1 MNNAHAARRRVSLLL
16 SAAAPVALLLAL
28 AAPASAQIAAGGGST
43 AAGTV
48 SNTYNGSGSATVFSG
63 AASNTG
69 GADTSTITLSGSRT
83 LLNWNGFNLAPGDT
97 LNFNQSG
104 STSIAV
110 NRVLGGGGTIIN
122 GAVNSNGQ
130 VWFLDSS
137 GVAVGGTAVLN
148 VGGLLLSSLGLTDAD
163 IFDNDSSFNFTGV
176 GGSVAVNGGAALNA
190 AAGAVTVVG
199 PEINFSGS
207 ATASGSIAL
216 IAARDATLVFDGDLD
231 AYLALTVATGTD
243 KNTAI
248 SVGSQ
253 ARFDTAS
260 AAAGGRTYLI
270 AAGYNGGLGSILLGG
285 SAADAVEFVDGD
297 VVLYAAGEESF
308 SRHFIA
314 GGALQT
320 PTGAP
325 AGDVTIGAAT
335 VSGGDLNVIASDE
348 VIINDLIS
356 VPTGSVRLES
366 GNLTTVSV
374 SVEVGQNYT
383 LKAPDWTG
391 GAAFSPVFLNA
402 ASGIG
407 KFIIQDMAFGVTL
420 GGLSAPDELRITA
433 ENGGAVNVVGTLT
446 AGNGLYLSGQS
457 LQLGGDL
464 TETGADGVLSLTSS
478 DGISQTAG
486 ALTAGVLTI
495 SAINGV
501 TLNGAANAIGA
512 LGASTANGL
521 SLVDTGGLTVSGALN
536 GGATGVSLT
545 TTGDLTVQAPIT
557 ASGITL
563 SASGASSDIVL
574 NAALD
579 AGTSTVSLHAGGTIS
594 QSALGRITGNL
605 MGGSGGATDLTAAV
619 NRVRDLDVFTAN
631 GFSLVDEGGLTVT
644 GGVNA
649 GAGDILVRTTGGAL
663 SFSPSGIASGRDIV
677 LSTDGDFINQS
688 GSSALAA
695 SGKWTIYAAS
705 PNSSTFGGLDSGSTA
720 LWNGTLATR
729 APAGLSGN
737 RYVFAVQPTL
747 TVTTLS
753 TSKVYGTDLT
763 GSVGALYTVSGY
775 HPGVAGAFLADTA
788 ATAFSGAAAISS
800 TGSAERAS
808 VAGGPYAV
816 TAAQGTLTSN
826 SGYAFAFSN
835 TGQITVTPKALTSAL
850 TASNKTYDGT
860 TAGSGSVALSGV
872 VSGDTVGTTAGTW
885 TFADRNA
892 ATGKTVT
899 VSGVGL
905 TGADAGNYTVTIPA
919 TALADILQRSLT
931 ATLTASNK
939 TYDGTTAGSG
949 SVALSGVVSGDTVG
963 ATGGTWT
970 FADRN
975 AGTGKTVTVSGVGL
989 TGADAGNYTVTIP
1002 ATALADILQRSLT
1015 VTLTASNKTY
1025 DGTTAGSGS
1034 VALSGVVSGDTV
1046 GTTAGTWTFADRN
1059 AATGKTVTVSGVGL
1073 TGADAGNYTVTIP
1086 ATALA
1091 DILQRAITANVSA
1104 SNKTYDGT
1112 TAAAGTVTLN
1122 GVLGGDSV
1130 GATAG
1135 SFAFTDANAGTG
1147 KTVTVSGVGLTGAD
1161 AGNYTLTVP
1170 ASTLATI
1177 LRRSITVSADA
1188 VSKTQGAPDPALTYA
1203 VTTGSLV
1210 TGDALTGALTRSP
1223 GEAPGAYAIT
1233 QGSLAASANYQLT
1246 FIGNSLTITAVPVAP
1261 TTQTATVQEI
1271 QGLVAYLASYETPGS
1286 REGALSVVDERGD
1299 CNGDRGTSDCAIDP
1313 TR

>member
-737 RYVFAVQPTL
+737 RYVFAAQPTL

-892 ATGKTVT
+892 
-899 VSGVGL
+899 
-905 TGADAGNYTVTIPA
+905 
-919 TALADILQRSLT
+919 
-931 ATLTASNK
+931 
-939 TYDGTTAGSG
+939 
-949 SVALSGVVSGDTVG
+949 
-963 ATGGTWT
+963 
-970 FADRN
+970 
-975 AGTGKTVTVSGVGL
+975 GTGKTVTVSGVGL

-1046 GTTAGTWTFADRN
+1046 GATAGTWTFADRN

>member
-737 RYVFAVQPTL
+737 RYVFAAQPTL

-872 VSGDTVGTTAGTW
+872 VSGDTVGTTA
-885 TFADRNA
+885 
-892 ATGKTVT
+892 
-899 VSGVGL
+899 
-905 TGADAGNYTVTIPA
+905 
-919 TALADILQRSLT
+919 
-931 ATLTASNK
+931 
-939 TYDGTTAGSG
+939 
-949 SVALSGVVSGDTVG
+949 
-963 ATGGTWT
+963 GTWT

>member
-110 NRVLGGGGTIIN
+110 NRILGGGGTIIN

-130 VWFLDSS
+130 VWFLDAS
-137 GVAVGGTAVLN
+137 GIAVGGTAVLN

-176 GGSVAVNGGAALNA
+176 GGSVALNGGAALNA

-495 SAINGV
+495 LAINGV

-737 RYVFAVQPTL
+737 RYVFAAQPTL

-872 VSGDTVGTTAGTW
+872 VSGDTVG
-885 TFADRNA
+885 
-892 ATGKTVT
+892 
-899 VSGVGL
+899 
-905 TGADAGNYTVTIPA
+905 A
-919 TALADILQRSLT
+919 TA
-931 ATLTASNK
+931 
-939 TYDGTTAGSG
+939 
-949 SVALSGVVSGDTVG
+949 
-963 ATGGTWT
+963 GTWT

>member
-110 NRVLGGGGTIIN
+110 NRILGGGGTIIN

-130 VWFLDSS
+130 VWFLDAS
-137 GVAVGGTAVLN
+137 GIAVGGTAVLN

-297 VVLYAAGEESF
+297 VVLYSAGEESF

-512 LGASTANGL
+512 LGASNANGL

-579 AGTSTVSLHAGGTIS
+579 AGTSTVLLNAGGTIG
-594 QSALGRITGNL
+594 QSALGRITSGYL
-605 MGGSGGATDLTAAV
+605 TGGSGGATDLTAAV

-705 PNSSTFGGLDSGSTA
+705 PNSSTFGSLDSGSTA
-720 LWNGTLATR
+720 LWNSTLATR

-737 RYVFAVQPTL
+737 RYVFAAQPTL

-775 HPGVAGAFLADTA
+775 HPGVTGAFLADTA
-788 ATAFSGAAAISS
+788 ATAFSGTAAISS

-808 VAGGPYAV
+808 VPGGPYAV
-816 TAAQGTLTSN
+816 NATQGTLASN
-826 SGYAFAFSN
+826 SGYAFAFN
-835 TGQITVTPKALTSAL
+835 NAGQITVTPKT
-850 TASNKTYDGT
+850 
-860 TAGSGSVALSGV
+860 
-872 VSGDTVGTTAGTW
+872 
-885 TFADRNA
+885 
-892 ATGKTVT
+892 
-899 VSGVGL
+899 L
-905 TGADAGNYTVTIPA
+905 TGA
-919 TALADILQRSLT
+919 
-931 ATLTASNK
+931 LTASNK

-963 ATGGTWT
+963 ATAGTWT

-1002 ATALADILQRSLT
+1002 ASALADILQRSLT

-1046 GTTAGTWTFADRN
+1046 GATGGTWTFADRN

-1170 ASTLATI
+1170 ASAFATI